1 MKRWAIILLIL
12 VVAPSVAWGQRSGT
26 TGQAGEWN
34 AAHIS
39 GVTHLTLGLS
49 PALTTAVSWCNP
61 SLLTVLSPSATR
73 REVQLQNVGTVPI
86 YIGGAHAT
94 LTAATGFAIHASS
107 VSAGA
112 SRLTLRDFRGRLDC
126 ITDSGPTQNQKL
138 DILEIVR

>member
-1 MKRWAIILLIL
+1 MRRWGFLLL
-12 VVAPSVAWGQRSGT
+12 LLMAVPSGAWGQRQGT
-26 TGQAGEWN
+26 VGQDGQWTT
-34 AAHIS
+34 AHI
-39 GVTHLTLGLS
+39 GAVLHLTVGQS
-49 PALTTAVSWCNP
+49 PVLTTAVSWCSP
-61 SLLTVLSPSATR
+61 SVLTVLLPSATR

-86 YIGGAHAT
+86 YIGGTHAT

-112 SRLTLRDFRGRLDC
+112 SRLILRDFLGRLDC